1 VIFGNDASSAEIE
14 FLEKIQKTAERVLR
28 TGYQDLLFEDEE
40 KIIQL
45 WNKLEE
51 SRDVF
56 EENTSVRLSSDEY
69 KHIESKF
76 ALSRL
81 KLATVLY
88 KKGNFPNI
96 SRKFNETE
104 LGLFEIIEEFR
115 FFDDYTIDE
124 IKERIGRKEGK
135 VYEIVK
141 NNVEKM
147 DFHRDSI
154 FENVQIKPAI
164 ARAIKDLL
172 KDRTEKI
179 QEAIIEYI
187 RTKPGGITR
196 TVKEME
202 SAIKKVLES
211 EAKRQQISADVQ
223 MKLDRL
229 EEELESAKKAALRK
243 EELDYKLVQMEKQL
257 FQKELQ
263 VESLNDRIK
272 GMDKE
277 RSGIFDLYSETE
289 KRLETHEKEIADK
302 KRELELKE
310 YEINSL
316 KSTLRS
322 EMELENKRIIEEE
335 LSKIGQLKQDLQTQ
349 ADAIENEKQA
359 VRFQKEEITEKFE
372 SIRKAIEG
380 YGTVN
385 RFIPADLAKL
395 YEMDY
400 TGRFDMKMYAFPI
413 NIRNPVNGKNY
424 KVTSW
429 NGDHTK
435 TDDKYKIH
443 ESLKDSRTVSE
454 IESQLPLNTRSRYE
468 VKERTFRIFG
478 KKEPKTIVEAIIFN
492 HWKEYAMNGFDTKPV
507 TLSELNG
514 ILVHAINNAEKGK
527 YFHLICIVSPTGWD
541 SKIKTYLQSE
551 EFSKNYVSR
560 YISLCLVDTET
571 GELLYNKT
579 DERIKD
585 YIPLFEP
592 ETDLEKVIKCKK
604 YVKTEYEFTDHVILD
619 KLVEEI
625 KMDTRIVR
633 KALHDLEAEGFGTVL
648 YVNGVG
654 LVLKK

>member
-1 VIFGNDASSAEIE
+1 VIFGSDASSAAIE
-14 FLEKIQKTAERVLR
+14 FIERIQKPAERVLR
-28 TGYQDLLFEDEE
+28 TGYQDLLYEDEE
-40 KIIQL
+40 KIVQL

-51 SRDVF
+51 TRDVF

-76 ALSRL
+76 AVARL

-88 KKGNFPNI
+88 NKGNFPNI
-96 SRKFNETE
+96 SRRFNETE

-141 NNVEKM
+141 DNVEKM
-147 DFHRDSI
+147 DSHRDSI

-164 ARAIKDLL
+164 ARAIKDLM

-187 RTKPGGITR
+187 RTNPGGITR

-211 EAKRQQISADVQ
+211 EEKRQEISADVQ
-223 MKLDRL
+223 MKLDL
-229 EEELESAKKAALRK
+229 LGEELESAKKAVLRK
-243 EELDYKLVQMEKQL
+243 EELDNKLVQLEKQM

-272 GMDKE
+272 GMENE
-277 RSGIFDLYSETE
+277 RSRIFDLYSETE
-289 KRLETHEKEIADK
+289 KRLEIHEKEIADK
-302 KRELELKE
+302 KKELELKE
-310 YEINSL
+310 SEINSL
-316 KSTLRS
+316 KNAIRS

-335 LSKIGQLKQDLQTQ
+335 LSKLEQLKQDLQTQ
-349 ADAIENEKQA
+349 ADVIESEKQA

-380 YGTVN
+380 SSTVN

-400 TGRFDMKMYAFPI
+400 IGRFDMKMYSFPI
-413 NIRNPVNGKNY
+413 EIRNPINGKNY
-424 KVTSW
+424 KVSSW

-443 ESLKDSRTVSE
+443 ELLKNSLTVPE
-454 IESQLPLNTRSRYE
+454 IEYQLPLNIRSRYE
-468 VKERTFRIFG
+468 IKERTFRIFVH
-478 KKEPKTIVEAIIFN
+478 KEPRTVVEAIIFN
-492 HWKEYAMNGFDTKPV
+492 HWKEYAVNGFDTKPV

-551 EFSKNYVSR
+551 EFSKNFVSR
-560 YISLCLVDTET
+560 HISLCLVDSET

-592 ETDLEKVIKCKK
+592 ETDIERVVKCKRLI
-604 YVKTEYEFTDHVILD
+604 KTEYEFADHVILD
-619 KLVEEI
+619 KLVEETR
-625 KMDTRIVR
+625 MDARIVR
-633 KALHDLEAEGFGTVL
+633 KALYDLEAEGYGKMI
-648 YVNGVG
+648 YIDQVG

>member
-1 VIFGNDASSAEIE
+1 MIFGNGASNAEID
-14 FLEKIQKTAERVLR
+14 FLENIQKPAERVLR
-28 TGYQDLLFEDEE
+28 TGYQDLLYEDEE
-40 KIIQL
+40 KIVQL

-51 SRDVF
+51 TRDVF

-76 ALSRL
+76 ALARL

-96 SRKFNETE
+96 SRRFNETE
-104 LGLFEIIEEFR
+104 LGLFKIIEEFR

-135 VYEIVK
+135 IYDIVK
-141 NNVEKM
+141 DNVEKM
-147 DFHRDSI
+147 DSHRDSI

-187 RTKPGGITR
+187 RTNPGGITR
-196 TVKEME
+196 TVIEME

-211 EAKRQQISADVQ
+211 EEKRQEISADVQ

-229 EEELESAKKAALRK
+229 GEELESAKKAALRK
-243 EELDYKLVQMEKQL
+243 EELDDKLVQLEKQM

-263 VESLNDRIK
+263 VESLNDRIR
-272 GMDKE
+272 GMENE
-277 RSGIFDLYSETE
+277 RSKIFDLYSETE
-289 KRLETHEKEIADK
+289 KRLEIHEKEIADK
-302 KRELELKE
+302 KKELELKE
-310 YEINSL
+310 SEINGL
-316 KSTLRS
+316 KSSLRS
-322 EMELENKRIIEEE
+322 EMESENKRIIEEE
-335 LSKIGQLKQDLQTQ
+335 LSKLEQLKQDLQTQ
-349 ADAIENEKQA
+349 ADVIESEKQA

-380 YGTVN
+380 SSTVN

-400 TGRFDMKMYAFPI
+400 IGRFDMKMYSFPI
-413 NIRNPVNGKNY
+413 EIRNPINGKNY

-443 ESLKDSRTVSE
+443 ELLKDSLTVPE
-454 IESQLPLNTRSRYE
+454 IESQLPLNIRSRYE
-468 VKERTFRIFG
+468 IKERTFRIFG
-478 KKEPKTIVEAIIFN
+478 KKEPKTVVEAIIFN
-492 HWKEYAMNGFDTKPV
+492 HWKEYAMNGFDTKSV

-560 YISLCLVDTET
+560 YISLCLVDSET

-585 YIPLFEP
+585 YIKLFEP
-592 ETDLEKVIKCKK
+592 ETDLEKVIKCKRLIK
-604 YVKTEYEFTDHVILD
+604 NEYEFADHVILD
-619 KLVEEI
+619 KFVEET
-625 KMDTRIVR
+625 KMDARIVR
-633 KALHDLEAEGFGTVL
+633 KALHELEAEGYGQVL
-648 YVNGVG
+648 YVSGVG
-654 LVLKK
+654 LVLNK